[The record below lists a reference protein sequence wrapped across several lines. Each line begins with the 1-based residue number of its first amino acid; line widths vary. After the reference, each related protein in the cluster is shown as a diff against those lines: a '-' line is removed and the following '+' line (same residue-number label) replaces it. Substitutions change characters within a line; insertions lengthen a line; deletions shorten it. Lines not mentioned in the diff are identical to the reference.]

1 MTKLAKTTVTA
12 KDAPTAVMRNGP
24 DREPLV
30 FVHGGYPGSTPYCS
44 GSHIW
49 GSVLDRFS
57 ATRGVLAVELPGY
70 GGTPAPASL
79 SVDCYAEWMEEC
91 LAASEVRSCFVV
103 GHDFGGLIALE
114 LASRIPSVVKGIS
127 VVSSVTAAP
136 TGDGAE
142 NLTLAYP
149 PVPLWTRSSQRWA
162 FEQLSYSH
170 DHITD
175 ELLDAC
181 VLAAQQPPHLKVA
194 AAMREGSSQNEFIP
208 SLMKAKA
215 RFYELC
221 RGAGIPVPVQVIW
234 GTHDRL
240 GTLDQALWLYRLIA
254 SRQTAAQ
261 FHLINRVGSFPFRE
275 DPQSFHQVVDSFCQA
290 VFPHTSPA

>member
-1 MTKLAKTTVTA
+1 MATLAKTTITV
-12 KDAPTAVMRNGP
+12 KSAPAALLRN
-24 DREPLV
+24 EPNRDPIV

-49 GSVLDRFS
+49 GPTLDRFS
-57 ATRGVLAVELPGY
+57 ATRGILVVDLPGH
-70 GGTPAPASL
+70 GGTPAPVAL
-79 SVDCYAEWMEEC
+79 SVDFYAEWMQEC
-91 LAASEVRSCFVV
+91 LAASQVRSCFVV

-114 LASRIPSVVKGIS
+114 LASRAPSVVKGIS
-127 VVSSVTAAP
+127 VVSSVAAAP

-149 PVPLWTRSSQRWA
+149 PVPLWTRNSQRWA

-170 DHITD
+170 DHIAD
-175 ELLDAC
+175 QLLDTC
-181 VLAAQQPPHLKVA
+181 VLAAQQPSHLKVA
-194 AAMREGSSQNEFIP
+194 AAVREGSFQNEFIP

-221 RGAGIPVPVQVIW
+221 RGTGIPVPAQIIW
-234 GTHDRL
+234 GSHDRL
-240 GTLDQALWLYRLIA
+240 GSLDQAMWLYRLIA
-254 SRQTAAQ
+254 SRQSAAH

-275 DPQSFHQVVDSFCQA
+275 DPQSFHQIVDSFCQA
-290 VFPHTSPA
+290 VFPRTS

>member
-1 MTKLAKTTVTA
+1 MATLAKTTVTV
-12 KDAPTAVMRNGP
+12 KGAPAALLRNEP
-24 DREPLV
+24 NRDPLV

-49 GSVLDRFS
+49 GPALDRFS
-57 ATRGVLAVELPGY
+57 ATRGILVLELPGY
-70 GGTPAPASL
+70 GGTPAPAAL
-79 SVDCYAEWMEEC
+79 SVDFYADWMQEC
-91 LAASEVRSCFVV
+91 LAVSQIRSCFVV

-114 LASRIPSVVKGIS
+114 LASRAPSVVKGIS
-127 VVSSVTAAP
+127 VVSSVAAAP

-149 PVPLWTRSSQRWA
+149 PVPLWTRNSQRWA

-181 VLAAQQPPHLKVA
+181 VSAAQQPPHLKVA
-194 AAMREGSSQNEFIP
+194 AAVREGSFQNEFIP
-208 SLMKAKA
+208 SLMRAKA

-221 RGAGIPVPVQVIW
+221 RGAGIPVPAQVIW
-234 GTHDRL
+234 GSHDRL
-240 GTLDQALWLYRLIA
+240 GSLDQAMWLYRLIA
-254 SRQTAAQ
+254 SRQTAAH

-275 DPQSFHQVVDSFCQA
+275 DPQSFHQIVDSFCQA
-290 VFPHTSPA
+290 VFPRTP